1 MLHDSLLR
9 AEADFVVRKVFA
21 KGDSGRARNLF
32 FTPYL
37 DFEAKVFRHNR
48 PINPHKPMRIHFHS
62 NKNIL
67 TDSRRVGQCTRFSN
81 PTFRIIGVLTYFSNI
96 KNGKNNFFKLN
107 SRYYIK
113 IRAANLL
120 RTSFEIRCEPTVE
133 AKRTTSMWLL
143 YKYGKY
149 RTLGGRLLAQLLH
162 VYTPQS
168 WQLDSK
174 CATVSDSKAQVKCNL

>member
-1 MLHDSLLR
+1 M
-9 AEADFVVRKVFA
+9 E
-21 KGDSGRARNLF
+21 
-32 FTPYL
+32 
-37 DFEAKVFRHNR
+37 
-48 PINPHKPMRIHFHS
+48 
-62 NKNIL
+62 
-67 TDSRRVGQCTRFSN
+67 
-81 PTFRIIGVLTYFSNI
+81 
-96 KNGKNNFFKLN
+96 KNNFLKLS

-113 IRAANLL
+113 TRAANLL

-162 VYTPQS
+162 VNTPQS

-174 CATVSDSKAQVKCNL
+174 CATVSDSKAQVKCNYNGNKSLECAMRSGYHLPQTCRFFMIITERDGQPISMLNKSVIENPSAQKCSGQHFLTVGYLH